1 LTLSKPP
8 ASTPV
13 LAASPAG
20 PSGAPAPG
28 AVVSAAAA
36 PAGSSALPSAGKNGA
51 KGDAPELGGQA
62 LGLHAAAGEAAV
74 GEAAAVEGA
83 VGEAAVGEAP
93 AEAPPAPP
101 PPSRAQRAARVG
113 AALVTELVPLILL
126 IMLLSLSWSRG
137 LPVKGVELAPPPWW
151 GSPRDLLL
159 DGPDAGEWARNA
171 TLLFEHKLD
180 QLDHHRLPGWLLLLA
195 ALMQVEPSVPLA
207 GHFGNR
213 LMFALMG
220 LSLYGIGR
228 LSGSRSAG
236 LLAACLA
243 LTAEPLVLSG
253 QRFGVDIVVSG
264 CLSLS
269 FLLTLAAAR
278 WWWLAPVAGAL
289 VGYSTGLHYTT
300 LPYALP
306 MLILLLFRAGPGPLR
321 GFAATVGWLLG
332 GGLVIYG
339 LLQIYPVPQTS
350 RFLEDIANGI
360 SPGSRGQGSVGS
372 VQDSMDRLRAGLEA
386 GSAKRAVQIA
396 TAELDLPR
404 LSRAWP
410 DAPAVA
416 AWLGLTGLGL
426 GLARP
431 RTPAKAHLL
440 PSRFGWLT
448 DLSVGVP
455 LLLCLGPLP
464 FLAAVNAPVRYGAN
478 LLPFVA
484 LLLARGLLS
493 PVALVERLLQ
503 AISVKLALR
512 FPAVDRVAPSWLKLR
527 WPVGLLTFGVA
538 LFGMHEAHEARG
550 RLWRAYPLSDDE
562 VGTALLAEALKANF
576 PAGSAVACPVRE
588 SVLMAGLRYCPE
600 RVCPVVANERMY
612 NQCLVV
618 LGEECGD
625 VGDIG
630 YIATSAQHFYDP
642 NATARPAM
650 DAWVAER
657 WPAVR
662 TVSWKKF
669 QATIHVIPR
678 DVLPAEG
685 EVPAWGSSGG
695 SP

>member
-1 LTLSKPP
+1 MGSAPALAEGSAGASDPGAEAGKSEAKEGEGGGPP
-8 ASTPV
+8 A
-13 LAASPAG
+13 
-20 PSGAPAPG
+20 
-28 AVVSAAAA
+28 
-36 PAGSSALPSAGKNGA
+36 
-51 KGDAPELGGQA
+51 
-62 LGLHAAAGEAAV
+62 
-74 GEAAAVEGA
+74 
-83 VGEAAVGEAP
+83 
-93 AEAPPAPP
+93 APPAD
-101 PPSRAQRAARVG
+101 PPSRAQRAVRIG
-113 AALVTELVPLILL
+113 LAALTELAPLILL
-126 IMLLSLSWSRG
+126 ILMISWSWPRG
-137 LPVKGVELAPPPWW
+137 LPVKGVELAAPPWW

-171 TLLFEHKLD
+171 TLLFERKID

-195 ALMQVEPSVPLA
+195 ALMQLDPSVALA

-228 LSGSRSAG
+228 LSGSRAAG
-236 LLAACLA
+236 LLAAGLA
-243 LTAEPLVLSG
+243 LTAEPLVLAG
-253 QRFGVDIVVSG
+253 QRFGVDIVISG
-264 CLSLS
+264 CLSFS
-269 FLLTLAAAR
+269 FFLTLAAGR
-278 WWWLAPVAGAL
+278 WWWLGPVAGAM

-300 LPYALP
+300 LPYAVP
-306 MLILLLFRAGPGPLR
+306 MLILLWLRAGPGPLR
-321 GFAATVGWLLG
+321 GLAATVGWLLG
-332 GGLVIYG
+332 GGLVLYG

-360 SPGSRGQGSVGS
+360 SPGSRGHGSVGS
-372 VQDSMDRLRAGLEA
+372 VQASMDRLRAGLEA

-410 DAPAVA
+410 DAPALC
-416 AWLGLTGLGL
+416 AWLGVAGFGLGL
-426 GLARP
+426 PRP
-431 RTPAKAHLL
+431 RRPAEADRP
-440 PSRFGWLT
+440 PSRWGWLT
-448 DLSVGVP
+448 DLSVGLP

-493 PVALVERLLQ
+493 PVALLERALSALLGR
-503 AISVKLALR
+503 AFARAPAADRALGR
-512 FPAVDRVAPSWLKLR
+512 WVSGR
-527 WPVGLLTFGVA
+527 WPVGLLAFAVA
-538 LFGMHEAHEARG
+538 LGGLREAHEARG

-562 VGTALLAEALKANF
+562 VGTALLAEALKASF

-600 RVCPVVANERMY
+600 RVCPVVANEGMFK
-612 NQCLVV
+612 QCLVV
-618 LGEECGD
+618 LGEECGE

-657 WPAVR
+657 WPAAR
-662 TVSWKKF
+662 TVGWKKF

-678 DVLPAEG
+678 SALPMG
-685 EVPAWGSSGG
+685 EAVPAWGSSGG